1 MSNGVKGWTFL
12 TNHAHV
18 LLCIAR
24 DPELRIRDIATMVGI
39 TERAAQAIVS
49 DLETEGYLNV
59 AKEGRRNVY
68 EVHPNVA
75 FRHPLLRDHDIGEI
89 MKVLGKKKR

>member
-1 MSNGVKGWTFL
+1 MASGVKNWTFL

-24 DPELRIRDIATMVGI
+24 DPELRIRDIADMVGI

-68 EVHPNVA
+68 EVHPHVA
-75 FRHPLLRDHDIGEI
+75 LRHPLLRDHDIGEI
-89 MKVLGKKKR
+89 MKVLNKKR